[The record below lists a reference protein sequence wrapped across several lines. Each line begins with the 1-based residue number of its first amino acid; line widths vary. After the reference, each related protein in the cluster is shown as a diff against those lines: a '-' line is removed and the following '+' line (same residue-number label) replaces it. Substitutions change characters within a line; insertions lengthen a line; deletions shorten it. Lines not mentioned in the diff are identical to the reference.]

1 MQIPIDSWKRII
13 SRDFQKSTQPWTD
26 RNSVPVST
34 RRFLYFMYSLTS
46 SWNLREH
53 ALPRVFFSAQSNEF
67 KGVDRRVLVAALS
80 LSLLDLYGESLTTTK
95 TANKPSRSD
104 TMICARRAS
113 LSPFPFAWVPV
124 TYLTQ
129 RKERE
134 PVATKEKERE
144 KWEDQRKTAPYW
156 LVLLFC
162 SREIGDDLRP
172 SLWMSLHFLFPFA
185 YSLWYL
191 VRDCYV
197 SFRFNL
203 AFDILNAGPFTHQ
216 DVTRKGS
223 KTSKQLQRRGKEAP
237 FRASALLLIQS
248 ATKKSVAWSNCVCS
262 FSLF

>member
-1 MQIPIDSWKRII
+1 MDGQKQRPRLDSTVFI
-13 SRDFQKSTQPWTD
+13 F
-26 RNSVPVST
+26 
-34 RRFLYFMYSLTS
+34 Y
-46 SWNLREH
+46 
-53 ALPRVFFSAQSNEF
+53 VFFDELLKF
-67 KGVDRRVLVAALS
+67 KGARASPCFLFRTVERIQRSRQSSPRCCS

-237 FRASALLLIQS
+237 FRASVLLLIQS